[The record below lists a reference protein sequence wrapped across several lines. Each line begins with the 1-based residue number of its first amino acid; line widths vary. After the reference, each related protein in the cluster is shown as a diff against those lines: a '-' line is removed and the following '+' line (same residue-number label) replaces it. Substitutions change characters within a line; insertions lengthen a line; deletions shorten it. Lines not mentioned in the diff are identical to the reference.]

1 METSQMML
9 DDAVAHTRTG
19 DVWLFRGRSAADT
32 AIRVATNAPVNH
44 VGMAVVLDDM
54 PPLMWHAELGRSM
67 QDMWTG
73 KHQRGVQLHDLYEA
87 VRTWHD
93 KYDQR
98 AYFRQLQADI
108 TPEMEDAVL
117 ATIARMDGTPFP
129 SATGLAARW
138 IKGRARSQS
147 SLETI
152 YCAEL
157 IASTYEAM
165 GLLSHERPENWYDPG
180 RFWSGDGLDLEK
192 GSVLRR
198 EIRVTVPALP
208 GAQDD
213 TAEQGE
219 RRRRDAARAW
229 WRENGVRVQNERLG
243 ERLRSVADP
252 AWAVPDLPTPDGLP
266 SAPHLPNLP
275 SMPSMPSMPSVRR
288 PGHLPRMPRRAPRS
302 EPESS

>member
-1 METSQMML
+1 MLL

-54 PPLMWHAELGRSM
+54 QPLMWHAELGRSM

-73 KHQRGVQLHDLYEA
+73 KHQRGVQLHDLHEA
-87 VRTWHD
+87 VRTWND

-98 AYFRQLQADI
+98 AYFRQLQVEI
-108 TPEMEDAVL
+108 TPEMEEGL
-117 ATIARMDGTPFP
+117 LRTIATMDGTPFP
-129 SATGLAARW
+129 TATSLAARW
-138 IKGRARSQS
+138 VKGRARSQA

-157 IASTYEAM
+157 VASTYEAM
-165 GLLSHERPENWYDPG
+165 GLLSADRPENWYDPG
-180 RFWSGDGLDLEK
+180 RFWSGDGLELLQEAE
-192 GSVLRR
+192 LRR
-198 EIRVTVPALP
+198 EIRVIVPPLP
-208 GAQDD
+208 GSEND

-243 ERLRSVADP
+243 ERLRAVADP
-252 AWAVPDLPTPDGLP
+252 AWVLPEGST
-266 SAPHLPNLP
+266 P
-275 SMPSMPSMPSVRR
+275 SMPSMPSRPSLPSVHR
-288 PGHLPRMPRRAPRS
+288 PSRLPRMPRRREQTS
-302 EPESS
+302 EPEAP